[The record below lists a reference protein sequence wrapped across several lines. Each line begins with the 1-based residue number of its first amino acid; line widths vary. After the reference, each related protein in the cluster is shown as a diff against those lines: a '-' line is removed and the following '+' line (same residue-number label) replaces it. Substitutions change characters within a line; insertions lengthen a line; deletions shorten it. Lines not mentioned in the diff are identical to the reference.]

1 MYQELINNQKD
12 YSKLTFSNDY
22 QYRLK
27 KLVKLKEVI
36 TNNITLISE
45 ALFLDLGKDE
55 TESYLTEISLVLGEL
70 NYLIKNLKNLM
81 KPKKVKTPLS
91 LFPAKSFLVAEK
103 LGVVLVISPWNY
115 PFLLALNPVLAAF
128 AAGNSVILKPSEFI
142 SHTNEVIIKIID
154 EVFIKE
160 EVSVVL
166 GEVKET
172 TELLTNRFDH
182 IFFTGSTNVGK
193 VIMQAASKHLTPI
206 TLELGGKSPVIVFK
220 DSNLKLAAKR
230 IAFGKLINAG
240 QTCIAPDYL
249 LIEENLKQEFIDYFN
264 YYVEEFYSKEP
275 LNSNN
280 YPKIINE
287 KNLKRL
293 EGLIEP
299 SKIISGGRFNESKLT
314 PTLVDA
320 SYDDLIMQ
328 EEIFG
333 PILPIIT
340 FKDIETVEE
349 HLLKSEKPLAMY
361 VFTNSKFYKNYF
373 TKTFSS
379 GSLVFNDTIVQF
391 ANLNLPFGGVG
402 SSGMGKYHGIESFKT
417 FSHYKAILDKKT
429 YLDVKMRYQPYDK
442 KKSKF
447 LKRVIK

>member
-1 MYQELINNQKD
+1 MYQALINNQR
-12 YSKLTFSNDY
+12 TFLKTIKANEY

-27 KLVKLKEVI
+27 KLIKLREVI
-36 TNNITLISE
+36 NNNITLIND

-70 NYLIKNLKNLM
+70 NYLIKNLKKLM
-81 KPKKVKTPLS
+81 KPQKVKTPVS
-91 LFPAKSFLVAEK
+91 LFPAKSYLIAEK

-128 AAGNSVILKPSEFI
+128 AAGNSVILKPSEFV
-142 SHTNEVIIKIID
+142 SNTNEVIIKIIK
-154 EVFIKE
+154 EVFSKE

-172 TELLTNRFDH
+172 TELLTNRFDY

-193 VIMQAASKHLTPI
+193 IVMSAASKHLTPV
-206 TLELGGKSPVIVFK
+206 TLELGGKSPVIVLK

-249 LIEENLKQEFIDYFN
+249 LIEESLKLDFIEYYN
-264 YYVEEFYSKEP
+264 NYVEEFYTKDP

-280 YPKIINE
+280 YPKIINQR
-287 KNLKRL
+287 NLERL
-293 EGLIEP
+293 KDLIDHN
-299 SKIISGGRFNESKLT
+299 KIISGGTFNETKLT

-320 SYDDLIMQ
+320 TYDDLIMK

-333 PILPIIT
+333 PILPIISYNNINE
-340 FKDIETVEE
+340 IEEYF
-349 HLLKSEKPLAMY
+349 LSRQKPLAMY
-361 VFTNSKFYKNYF
+361 VFTDDIRKKKYF
-373 TKTFSS
+373 TKTYSS

-391 ANLNLPFGGVG
+391 ANLDLPFGGVG
-402 SSGMGKYHGIESFKT
+402 NSGMGKYHGIESFKT

-442 KKSKF
+442 KKTKF